1 MHRGAQSESL
11 PLPEEIKYGGP
22 QSESLPLPEEIKYG
36 GPRTARRRKKKKK
49 KKNLTT
55 RERGE
60 HRAEFLG

>member
-1 MHRGAQSESL
+1 MHRGA
-11 PLPEEIKYGGP
+11 

-49 KKNLTT
+49 KKKKNLTT